1 MCAADSE
8 ECLVIAH
15 VVRVKRGDSV
25 ARRPHGLGA
34 LETSLGMAVTVDLSL
49 SSPTKLAMHRITCY
63 CNLSV
68 GEREVDLVVLAS
80 TTAYETVIHI
90 TPILPGPV
98 GCAREGSS
106 HATCQEI
113 PATSIL

>member
-1 MCAADSE
+1 MCAADG

-15 VVRVKRGDSV
+15 AVQVKRGDSV
-25 ARRPHGLGA
+25 ARRPHGLVA
-34 LETSLGMAVTVDLSL
+34 LETPIGLAVNVDLAL
-49 SSPTKLAMHRITCY
+49 SSPTKLAMHRITYY
-63 CNLSV
+63 CNFSA

-80 TTAYETVIHI
+80 TTAYETGIHI

-106 HATCQEI
+106 HATCREI